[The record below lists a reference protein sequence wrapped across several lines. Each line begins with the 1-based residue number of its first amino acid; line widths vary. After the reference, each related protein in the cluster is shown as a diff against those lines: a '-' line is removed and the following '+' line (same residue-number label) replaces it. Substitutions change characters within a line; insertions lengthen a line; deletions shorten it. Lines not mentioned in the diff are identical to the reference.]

1 MQLFSSLLFGVSASL
16 DALLLG
22 ITYGIRQIRIRL
34 WQNLLISFITLLGTC
49 LSVGFGSWL
58 SSRASLSKGGI
69 FPGAFPLGKQIGSA
83 TLMLLGIYLLLK
95 FMIPLCK
102 RYLHNLRLKGKTGE
116 VDLSASS
123 RDTGNDLV
131 PTPESASPGSVLFL
145 GAALSA
151 NNIGIGLGASM
162 AGLSLIPAAV
172 TTFLFSAVFLALGNR
187 LGRGSLSE
195 LLGKAADPI
204 SGLLLLGLGVCEL
217 FF

>member
-22 ITYGIRQIRIRL
+22 ITYGIRRIHIRL

-58 SSRASLSKGGI
+58 SSRIPPSKGGI
-69 FPGAFPLGKQIGSA
+69 FPKNFPLGKQIGSA

-116 VDLSASS
+116 IDLSASS

-131 PTPESASPGSVLFL
+131 PTPESASLRSVLFL
-145 GAALSA
+145 GVALSA

-162 AGLSLIPAAV
+162 AGLSLAPAAV

-187 LGRGSLSE
+187 LGRSSLSE
-195 LLGKAADPI
+195 LLGKAADPV